1 MTDYRKGQLDL
12 DDSSASASDI
22 GLHGHLNGT
31 IRIVKHNSGIILIV
45 PALGES
51 PACLLEHDGG
61 GGCGVIYDGDL
72 VDVVGVDQVFNYCPG
87 TEDGGLEVVEV
98 EGVGLFEVFEL
109 PLVLGGDYGFGAG
122 SEASVVDAGD
132 GWVVVGEF

>member
-1 MTDYRKGQLDL
+1 M
-12 DDSSASASDI
+12 
-22 GLHGHLNGT
+22 
-31 IRIVKHNSGIILIV
+31 
-45 PALGES
+45 
-51 PACLLEHDGG
+51 
-61 GGCGVIYDGDL
+61 
-72 VDVVGVDQVFNYCPG
+72 
-87 TEDGGLEVVEV
+87 VEV